1 MNDKYKEM
9 LNKMDDNAKKI
20 EDLKTT
26 VEGKLKKIEE
36 VTDDLKNS
44 EIVGIPAVVEEPEYK
59 NPVVKDP
66 KVDREDGIV
75 EIANEQIAQEHLE
88 EIQMEPEVASSD
100 QKMSLVGEIT
110 DSVVSEGD
118 DMAKTDNS
126 CENLSGIMLSK
137 VTVSTEENSQVAKEV
152 DSVEETLTAAKVKD
166 VVKTES
172 IAILESQKN
181 SHQTRNMRKIAKQEL
196 DTRPST
202 VYSEAPLHVAAALG
216 NAEVVKLLLQYGAAV
231 KVQSGEDKLTPLHL
245 AAEQGYPNCVQLLIA
260 AGANVNA
267 PNRKRQTPLHVAV
280 LAQCTETC
288 ELLLQKG
295 ASANAADSDGRTPL
309 HCATVNVQRSCECVR
324 ALLRFGADPN
334 VADAYGYTPM
344 HSAALNEFS
353 NCVIL
358 LLQNGG
364 DVTLRTKGGVS
375 VLNFITKKTP
385 EVIPMYISR
394 LDNAIRLN
402 QHDIGDVD
410 CQIKIDFRIL
420 VPTVGNQETSLLTN
434 FIEVGHKEV
443 LEHPLCETFLLLK
456 WRKIRHF
463 FFFSLLYQTVFVK
476 LFSFYI
482 QGVYLKDCPSA
493 RRFNSK
499 KTCLADDIY
508 MDIGYCLIGLNVLLM
523 FKELFQILHS
533 WKTYILEWENYLQW
547 GIIISVFCCVQPM
560 YQMNI
565 REYVFTWQHHVAAAS
580 VFLAWVELMMIV
592 ARFPTFGVY
601 VQMFTTVSINFF
613 KFMCA
618 YLCLIIAFTLCFG
631 VIFANYPAFKQLQFA
646 FIKVIIMM
654 SGELEYED
662 VFYSDKY
669 EIKYPYTAHIAYL
682 VFVILVTIVLSNLM
696 VGMAVNDIQGL
707 QKSANLDRL
716 VRLVRLMAHLESML
730 FSNLLKWVP
739 LKVLVFLHSSA
750 LLLKSQRDFTL
761 NIRPNDPRENKIPK
775 NFIENA
781 FRLAVAK
788 NPHQSKSSSKT
799 GNSKK
804 KLRNM
809 EQIEQEL
816 TAEMTRIIKHKLEKV
831 KLELR
836 DN

>member
-1 MNDKYKEM
+1 MN
-9 LNKMDDNAKKI
+9 
-20 EDLKTT
+20 KT
-26 VEGKLKKIEE
+26 VKLQTEIFR
-36 VTDDLKNS
+36 TDDINAWDLQVFAPPDDLIATPSLEFDLLDLVADK
-44 EIVGIPAVVEEPEYK
+44 EYK
-59 NPVVKDP
+59 IKITITLRDLHNTPSSRVYTIRTP
-66 KVDREDGIV
+66 KEVQNSTLPPQIPIEPDL
-75 EIANEQIAQEHLE
+75 EI
-88 EIQMEPEVASSD
+88 SD
-100 QKMSLVGEIT
+100 INAT
-110 DSVVSEGD
+110 W
-118 DMAKTDNS
+118 
-126 CENLSGIMLSK
+126 
-137 VTVSTEENSQVAKEV
+137 VTVVWRKFTE
-152 DSVEETLTAAKVKD
+152 
-166 VVKTES
+166 
-172 IAILESQKN
+172 
-181 SHQTRNMRKIAKQEL
+181 
-196 DTRPST
+196 
-202 VYSEAPLHVAAALG
+202 
-216 NAEVVKLLLQYGAAV
+216 
-231 KVQSGEDKLTPLHL
+231 
-245 AAEQGYPNCVQLLIA
+245 
-260 AGANVNA
+260 
-267 PNRKRQTPLHVAV
+267 
-280 LAQCTETC
+280 
-288 ELLLQKG
+288 
-295 ASANAADSDGRTPL
+295 
-309 HCATVNVQRSCECVR
+309 
-324 ALLRFGADPN
+324 
-334 VADAYGYTPM
+334 
-344 HSAALNEFS
+344 
-353 NCVIL
+353 
-358 LLQNGG
+358 
-364 DVTLRTKGGVS
+364 
-375 VLNFITKKTP
+375 
-385 EVIPMYISR
+385 